1 MTQAQ
6 WLWLMVGLQLALF
19 GAGWLGAVRFG
30 TVANGP
36 LRGLALF
43 NLSVGVGL
51 GLIGLRGLLPYVVTH
66 TVANLLNVL
75 AFLLLWRAGQQLLG
89 HPVMAREQAGLAALS
104 GVLIVVFGLSPE
116 TAQQRVAIVLF
127 AIAWIS
133 CRASTLAYD
142 RLRRE
147 QIPGAAIALILTGW
161 IVGLLLIARGVS
173 GLVSDTPIEFSHDA
187 PVTLALAYVL
197 LVAIFAVNLVFAY
210 VLLQRT
216 VRALTRLS
224 RVDPLTGLFNRRAI
238 VEALQREWQ
247 RHGPDGAG
255 FSVVCI
261 DVDHFKAIND
271 GHGHAVGDAVLV
283 GLAQRMSSGLQIGET
298 LGRSGGE
305 EFLLLLPG
313 AGPEAARAR
322 AEGMRAGLADG
333 GAMDPSGIC
342 HVTVSMG
349 VASAR
354 ATDPS
359 IDAILAR
366 ADAALYRAK
375 ADGRDCIRTDGD
387 RAIVQT
393 RSGLRAA
400 VRPVHRPDES
410 AATDAVNRPIH
421 G

>member
-1 MTQAQ
+1 M
-6 WLWLMVGLQLALF
+6 
-19 GAGWLGAVRFG
+19 
-30 TVANGP
+30 
-36 LRGLALF
+36 
-43 NLSVGVGL
+43 
-51 GLIGLRGLLPYVVTH
+51 
-66 TVANLLNVL
+66 
-75 AFLLLWRAGQQLLG
+75 
-89 HPVMAREQAGLAALS
+89 
-104 GVLIVVFGLSPE
+104 
-116 TAQQRVAIVLF
+116 
-127 AIAWIS
+127 
-133 CRASTLAYD
+133 
-142 RLRRE
+142 
-147 QIPGAAIALILTGW
+147 
-161 IVGLLLIARGVS
+161 
-173 GLVSDTPIEFSHDA
+173 
-187 PVTLALAYVL
+187 
-197 LVAIFAVNLVFAY
+197 
-210 VLLQRT
+210 
-216 VRALTRLS
+216 
-224 RVDPLTGLFNRRAI
+224 
-238 VEALQREWQ
+238 
-247 RHGPDGAG
+247 
-255 FSVVCI
+255 
-261 DVDHFKAIND
+261 DHFKAIND

-283 GLAQRMSSGLQIGET
+283 GLAQRMSSALQVGET

-410 AATDAVNRPIH
+410 ATTDAVNRPIH